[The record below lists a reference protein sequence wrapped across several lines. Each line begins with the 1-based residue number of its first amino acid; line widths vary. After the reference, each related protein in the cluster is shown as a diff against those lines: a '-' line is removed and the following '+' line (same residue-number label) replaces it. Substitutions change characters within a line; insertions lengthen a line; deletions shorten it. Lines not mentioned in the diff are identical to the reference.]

1 MTIIFSN
8 MLDSDCQ
15 VLRCTWQ
22 NISDVNIVEITPDM
36 NIDEAETSVN
46 NAIIAEDDTIIFLG
60 HGTEYGLLFPD
71 FYKGLYILHDE
82 NVNLIHAKNI
92 ICCWCYA
99 SSFVNRHNDLLH
111 NTFATSMYISNEH
124 EAYDNA
130 IYDYSQNDIDLN
142 GIRFYANINQLLIDK
157 IPLDQW
163 VMILGAKMDIENE
176 IDVFNRQGLFYQ
188 E

>member
-1 MTIIFSN
+1 

-71 FYKGLYILHDE
+71 FYKGLYILPHPFVLCHDTNGTMLISVYHRLYVRLYLPPFVSDNPE
-82 NVNLIHAKNI
+82 NRV
-92 ICCWCYA
+92 
-99 SSFVNRHNDLLH
+99 LLLEEQDPLSH
-111 NTFATSMYISNEH
+111 TWINVVPDHKYLKD
-124 EAYDNA
+124 AY
-130 IYDYSQNDIDLN
+130 
-142 GIRFYANINQLLIDK
+142 
-157 IPLDQW
+157 
-163 VMILGAKMDIENE
+163 
-176 IDVFNRQGLFYQ
+176 
-188 E
+188 

>member
-1 MTIIFSN
+1 

-36 NIDEAETSVN
+36 NIDEVETSVN

-92 ICCWCYA
+92 ICCWCHA
-99 SSFVNRHNDLLH
+99 SLL
-111 NTFATSMYISNEH
+111 
-124 EAYDNA
+124 
-130 IYDYSQNDIDLN
+130 
-142 GIRFYANINQLLIDK
+142 
-157 IPLDQW
+157 
-163 VMILGAKMDIENE
+163 
-176 IDVFNRQGLFYQ
+176 
-188 E
+188 

>member
-71 FYKGLYILHDE
+71 FYKGLYIFHIHNSHKIMNYDE
-82 NVNLIHAKNI
+82 
-92 ICCWCYA
+92 
-99 SSFVNRHNDLLH
+99 
-111 NTFATSMYISNEH
+111 
-124 EAYDNA
+124 
-130 IYDYSQNDIDLN
+130 
-142 GIRFYANINQLLIDK
+142 
-157 IPLDQW
+157 
-163 VMILGAKMDIENE
+163 
-176 IDVFNRQGLFYQ
+176 
-188 E
+188 

>member
-1 MTIIFSN
+1 

-22 NISDVNIVEITPDM
+22 NISDVNVVEITPDM

-92 ICCWCYA
+92 ICCWCHA
-99 SSFVNRHNDLLH
+99 SSFVNRHNEQLH
-111 NTFATSMYISNEH
+111 NILKVRREFKSKSYKLKKIDKTRIQLDVKQKKNLSTTPNSRPIPKKYIL
-124 EAYDNA
+124 AK
-130 IYDYSQNDIDLN
+130 DIKDSLKC
-142 GIRFYANINQLLIDK
+142 IDK
-157 IPLDQW
+157 INLSNKKPTPINSFRY
-163 VMILGAKMDIENE
+163 VIK
-176 IDVFNRQGLFYQ
+176 
-188 E
+188 